1 MAKEALTFCGQAVT
15 ATQLQLVTECVA
27 RYPNL
32 SRQALAETLCEW
44 FDWRRANGNLKSR
57 ECRDFLQ
64 QLHACAV
71 IELPS
76 LRSGR
81 PRGSSTTIPNSRQ
94 GEVDEPLLGTLS
106 EVQPIRIRRVEHPEE
121 HRLWRELIGRYHYL
135 GYRVPYGASV
145 RYLFETSCQQS
156 RILGCLQFSSPAWQM
171 KARDIWIGWD
181 KAARKQHL
189 SKLIN
194 NSRFLILPWVRIKN
208 LASHVLALALR
219 TVTQDWKTLYG
230 IQPWLAETLVDNQRF
245 LGSCYRA
252 ANWIDAGLTTGRGR
266 MDREHQRHDLSPK
279 RILLFPLRTDARQ
292 RLKVLHEL

>member
-1 MAKEALTFCGQAVT
+1 MAKEALTFCGQTVT

-32 SRQALAETLCEW
+32 SRQALADTLCEW

-64 QLHACAV
+64 QLHECAV

-81 PRGSSTTIPNSRQ
+81 PRGSSTTIPYSRQ

-106 EVQPIRIRRVEHPEE
+106 EVQPIRIRRVERSEE
-121 HRLWRELIGRYHYL
+121 HCLWRELIGRYHYL
-135 GYRVPYGASV
+135 GYRMPYGASI
-145 RYLFETSCQQS
+145 RYLFETSSQQH
-156 RILGCLQFSSPAWQM
+156 RILGCLQFSSAAWQM
-171 KARDIWIGWD
+171 KARDAWIGWD

-194 NSRFLILPWVRIKN
+194 NSRFLILPWVRIPN

-219 TVTQDWKTLYG
+219 TVMQDWKALYG
-230 IQPWLAETLVDNQRF
+230 VQPRLVETLVDNQRF

-252 ANWIDAGLTTGRGR
+252 ANWVDVGLTTGRGR
-266 MDREHQRHDLSPK
+266 MDRAHQCHGLSPK
-279 RILLFPLRTDARQ
+279 RILLFPLCTDARQ
-292 RLKVLHEL
+292 HLRNMP

>member
-32 SRQALAETLCEW
+32 SRQALADTLCEW

-64 QLHACAV
+64 QLHTCAV

-81 PRGSSTTIPNSRQ
+81 PRGSSTTTPNSRQ

-106 EVQPIRIRRVEHPEE
+106 EVQPIRVRRVESSAE

-145 RYLFETSCQQS
+145 RYLFETSRQQS
-156 RILGCLQFSSPAWQM
+156 RLLGCLQFSSPAWQM
-171 KARDIWIGWD
+171 KARDAWIGWNE
-181 KAARKQHL
+181 AARKQNL
-189 SKLIN
+189 PRLIN
-194 NSRFLILPWVRIKN
+194 NSRFLILPWVRIPN

-219 TVTQDWKTLYG
+219 NVMQDWKILYG

-266 MDREHQRHDLSPK
+266 QDREHKRHGLSPK
-279 RILLFPLRTDARQ
+279 RILLFPLCADARQ
-292 RLKVLHEL
+292 RLRNRI